1 MPLMLKDATC
11 VAKSDKTFARG
22 NWREWLAPGAIV
34 ALALALRFYRL
45 DAQSLWYDEG
55 WSVHLAQG
63 SLGQLLAQASSD
75 GHTHP
80 PGYYI
85 LLLLWTRLFGGS
97 VFAVRSLSV
106 VIGAA
111 TVWATYR
118 LGREL
123 FDRVA
128 GLAAATLLALAPAH
142 AVYSQEAR
150 MYVLLG
156 LCYAVVLRL
165 FYRYALRREAWMRR
179 DWLLLVVAEIAAVY
193 AHYFAFMALAS
204 LAIWMLAC
212 LIVQAGRNGL
222 RPLWQWLASQAIV
235 AVAFAPWMGVAVQR
249 AATHTALD
257 ATAFAFWPFV
267 AQTWSFLAGGHIAL
281 YGREPHYA
289 LAAGIYLGTALA
301 LWVCSLLIRKRLERQ
316 AVVYLL
322 MQSVLPLAMIYLLM
336 QTRLGFHPRYVLML
350 LIPLLALLG
359 QGIVVLWRS
368 NWIGRIGASAVL
380 LAWGTVAVLAA
391 RAYWVDPYYA
401 RDEARATVAYL
412 RSSLSPDAVVLV
424 DNDDWALRYYLQ
436 GHGRQV
442 YYLTDDQISPEVI
455 SPLLEGATQAAL
467 VKWYQGESDKNGLLP
482 YLLERAGAHIETRD
496 LPGYSVQ
503 WYRLDGVPAALHS
516 RAVNVNIG
524 PLRLLDAT
532 VEIVASADEAITVAL
547 TWRKEAEN
555 APDLKMKLMLVDEL
569 GRTVADGEQR
579 MRDRSGAGVDAW
591 QIGQTVTDYATLP
604 LGAGIAPLR
613 YTLRLS
619 VYHEG
624 DLGGYD
630 VLDAAGAPA
639 GKSYDLAEV
648 ELTPARG
655 LAHKMVDH
663 QALGL
668 KTLADALVAPGLELC
683 AFAPSQDKLQTGDT
697 LSVLLEWRNAEDQL
711 PDYLPSLR
719 LVRQGQVLA
728 WAEAAPVYGRYSTA
742 LWQPGEV
749 VLEWRDM
756 VIPPDIASGPAEVE
770 IAVWGESSVSLGA
783 IEIEAVERL
792 YQAPDRQVKVVLS
805 IGDFAELV
813 GYDLPDAILAS
824 QDIPLILY
832 WRVVGQT
839 DKDYVVFIH
848 LLDNEG
854 RLVAQHDSPPASG
867 DRATTSWVR
876 DEYIVDAHAL
886 HWVEAGYRGPA
897 SIEVGL
903 YDPLSGQRV
912 LTPQGDSRL
921 LLPSSIIVR

>member
-1 MPLMLKDATC
+1 
-11 VAKSDKTFARG
+11 
-22 NWREWLAPGAIV
+22 
-34 ALALALRFYRL
+34 
-45 DAQSLWYDEG
+45 
-55 WSVHLAQG
+55 
-63 SLGQLLAQASSD
+63 
-75 GHTHP
+75 
-80 PGYYI
+80 
-85 LLLLWTRLFGGS
+85 
-97 VFAVRSLSV
+97 
-106 VIGAA
+106 
-111 TVWATYR
+111 
-118 LGREL
+118 
-123 FDRVA
+123 
-128 GLAAATLLALAPAH
+128 
-142 AVYSQEAR
+142 
-150 MYVLLG
+150 
-156 LCYAVVLRL
+156 
-165 FYRYALRREAWMRR
+165 MRR
-179 DWLLLVVAEIAAVY
+179 DWLLLIAAEATAVY
-193 AHYFAFMALAS
+193 THYFAFIALAS
-204 LAIWMLAC
+204 LAIWMLVYLMA
-212 LIVQAGRNGL
+212 QAKRSGL
-222 RPLWQWLASQAIV
+222 YPLGYWLASQAIV
-235 AVAFAPWMGVAVQR
+235 AIAFAPWMSIAVQR

-257 ATAFAFWPFV
+257 ATASALWPFV
-267 AQTWSFLAGGHIAL
+267 AQTWAFLAGGHIAL
-281 YGREPHYA
+281 YNREPYYA
-289 LAAGIYLGTALA
+289 LAANIYLGATFV
-301 LWVCSLLIRKRLERQ
+301 LWGCSLVIRKRFKRQ
-316 AVVYLL
+316 AVTYLF
-322 MQSVLPLAMIYLLM
+322 MQSILPWAMIYLLI
-336 QTRLGFHPRYVLML
+336 QARPGFHPRYMLMA

-380 LAWGTVAVLAA
+380 LAWGAVTALAA

-401 RDEARATVAYL
+401 RDEARATAAYL
-412 RSSLSPDAVVLV
+412 QSSLSPNAVVLV
-424 DNDDWALRYYLQ
+424 DNNDWALRYYLQ
-436 GHGRQV
+436 GYGRQV
-442 YYLTDDQISPEVI
+442 YYLTDDQISPEVV

-503 WYRLDGVPAALHS
+503 RYRLDNIPAALHS
-516 RAVNVNIG
+516 RAMNVNIG

-532 VEIVASADEAITVAL
+532 VEVVTPADEAITIAL
-547 TWRKEAEN
+547 TWRKEAED
-555 APDLKMKLMLVDEL
+555 APDLKTKLSLVDEL
-569 GRTVADGEQR
+569 GRTVASSEQR
-579 MRDRSGAGVDAW
+579 IRDRSGKGVDTW
-591 QIGQTVTDYATLP
+591 EINQTVTDYATLA

-613 YTLRLS
+613 YTLCLS

-624 DLGGYD
+624 DPTDYD

-639 GKSYDLAEV
+639 GKCCDLAEV

-655 LAHKMVDH
+655 LACKVVDR

-668 KTLADALVAPGLELC
+668 KTLANAVVAPGLELS
-683 AFAPSQDKLQTGDT
+683 AFALGQNKLQTGDT
-697 LSVLLEWRNAEDQL
+697 FSVFLEWRNAGEQL
-711 PDYLPSLR
+711 SDYLPSLR
-719 LVRQGQVLA
+719 LVRKGQVLA